1 MTHAIYLALGS
12 IISVKGEKYTY
23 HAPKTLYTES
33 CPISRE
39 EAAAHVEG
47 KEFYKITL
55 KDGTC
60 RTIIEKTEGAGK
72 ADLIGVEAL
81 GYAS

>member
-1 MTHAIYLALGS
+1 MTYAIYLTLGS
-12 IISVKGEKYTY
+12 IISVKGEKFTY

-33 CPISRE
+33 CPISKE
-39 EAAAHVEG
+39 EAAAHVTG

-60 RTIIEKTEGAGK
+60 RTIIEKTEGPEK
-72 ADLIGVEAL
+72 ADLVGVEVL
-81 GYAS
+81 DYA